1 MPVQW
6 ISAILLIYGACSILS
21 NWIGA
26 KIAKGDFLP
35 KLKRLFVIQAI
46 LFLGMS
52 FTVSNVWM
60 GLAFLFLI
68 GCLSSSMS
76 AASQLY
82 LFDVSGSIVPGSKAF
97 ASTLLPVAANVGIAL
112 GSGVGGIAVNMGGL
126 QWVPPVAVLLALLAF
141 VVTLICQRSIQV
153 NSDEATTVKA
163 A

>member
-1 MPVQW
+1 
-6 ISAILLIYGACSILS
+6 
-21 NWIGA
+21 
-26 KIAKGDFLP
+26 
-35 KLKRLFVIQAI
+35 
-46 LFLGMS
+46 
-52 FTVSNVWM
+52 
-60 GLAFLFLI
+60 
-68 GCLSSSMS
+68 MS

-82 LFDVSGSIVPGSKAF
+82 LFDVSGTIAPGSKAF

-126 QWVPPVAVLLALLAF
+126 QWVPPVAVMLALLAF